1 MVKYVERLQEAL
13 TVVLGAAEM
22 ETVTQMMVYVKN
34 VQRQEKVVVIIV
46 CQKVG
51 DVIAHLAHGKLAVE
65 VLIRE
70 MV

>member
-1 MVKYVERLQEAL
+1 M

-51 DVIAHLAHGKLAVE
+51 DVMAHLAHGKLAVE

>member
-1 MVKYVERLQEAL
+1 VERLQEAL

-51 DVIAHLAHGKLAVE
+51 DVMSHLAHGKLAVE